1 MPQRLYLGSE
11 LNGRTL
17 TVALDMDFFHVGLSA
32 EATQADVQ
40 KLFENYGRLLEC
52 RVMTGEQIL

>member
-11 LNGRTL
+11 LNGRAL
-17 TVALDMDFFHVGLSA
+17 TVASDMDFFHAGLSA